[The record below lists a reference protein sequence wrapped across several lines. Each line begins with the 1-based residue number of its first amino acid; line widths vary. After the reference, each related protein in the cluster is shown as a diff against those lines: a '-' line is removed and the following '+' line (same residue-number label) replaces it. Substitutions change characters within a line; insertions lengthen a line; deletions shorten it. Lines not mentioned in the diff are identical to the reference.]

1 MKLRNFIL
9 ASVFLGMCNVASAQ
23 TAKEKQLV
31 IFKGTT
37 DTAYNGKQLVLYN
50 KITGDHD
57 SVTVAN
63 GGFEIAVPYKEP
75 ARYMFY
81 SKYELKKKGGYSP
94 YGILISKPGT
104 IHLKADMETLVNSVI
119 ADAPE
124 NELLSEFMK
133 GGLPLRQQIQDKLK
147 EKFGADVMEHLNQ
160 KDPKFPEIYQ
170 YYNELNEAGN
180 KSEAERLGVFIK
192 QHPDAFASLYLLNN
206 MITVIP
212 AEKAQ
217 FYYNELGKSY
227 KTTSYSQSILKA
239 IDAKKVTAIG
249 KMAPDFEQP
258 DTIGKMIKLS
268 DFKGKYVL
276 LDFWASWCVPC
287 REENPNLVKAYA
299 QYKDKGF
306 TVLSVSLDQPGKKAA
321 WLNAIHHDQLTWTQ
335 VSDLKFWNNA
345 AAKLYGIQAIPQNFL
360 LDKDGKI
367 IAVNIKGEELDKK
380 LQEIF
385 RR

>member
-1 MKLRNFIL
+1 MKKIVLAIL
-9 ASVFLGMCNVASAQ
+9 FVSVSKLVIAQ
-23 TAKEKQLV
+23 TATEKQLV
-31 IFKGTT
+31 IFKGIT

-50 KITGDHD
+50 KTTGDHD

-63 GGFEIAVPYKEP
+63 GGFELSVPYKEP
-75 ARYMFY
+75 TRYMFY

-104 IHLKADMETLVNSVI
+104 IHLKADMETLANSVI
-119 ADAPE
+119 TDAPE

-180 KSEAERLGVFIK
+180 KSEAERLGSFIK
-192 QHPDAFASLYLLNN
+192 QHPDAFVSVYLLNT
-206 MITVIP
+206 MIAVVP

-217 FYYNELGKSY
+217 FYYNELGPSY
-227 KTTSYSQSILKA
+227 KTTSYNQSILKA
-239 IDAKKVTAIG
+239 IEAKKVTAIG

-258 DTIGKMIKLS
+258 DTSGKMVKLS

-276 LDFWASWCVPC
+276 LDFWASWCGPC
-287 REENPNLVKAYA
+287 REENPNVVKAYA
-299 QYKDKGF
+299 LYKDKGF
-306 TVLSVSLDQPGKKAA
+306 TVLGVSLDQPGGKAA

-335 VSDLKFWNNA
+335 VSDLKFWNNEV
-345 AAKLYGIQAIPQNFL
+345 AKLYGIRAIPQNFL
-360 LDKDGKI
+360 LDKEGKI
-367 IAVNIKGEELDKK
+367 IAVNIKGDELDKK